1 MNDLW
6 SHNTERRIYVD
17 CDGVLADFDTH
28 FEDHI
33 GLKSS
38 HYESTHGSKRF
49 WKPFSMSLISSSII
63 SRRCPMQ
70 SS

>member
-38 HYESTHGSKRF
+38 HYESTHAEWFPRTAWSRGLPRNE
-49 WKPFSMSLISSSII
+49 SS
-63 SRRCPMQ
+63 
-70 SS
+70 